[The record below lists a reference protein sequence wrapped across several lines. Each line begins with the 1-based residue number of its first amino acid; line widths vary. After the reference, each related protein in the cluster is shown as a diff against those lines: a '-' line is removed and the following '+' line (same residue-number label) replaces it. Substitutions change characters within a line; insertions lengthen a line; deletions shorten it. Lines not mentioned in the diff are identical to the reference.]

1 MDAKILLLI
10 PLIKVCNLSMILFWV
25 AMRSSRRE
33 INLFSFSCSLVFGYA
48 ILNFSKMS

>member
-25 AMRSSRRE
+25 AMRSSRTDN
-33 INLFSFSCSLVFGYA
+33 NLVILFCS
-48 ILNFSKMS
+48 